1 MPEVA
6 VDAAATLFAGAGEM
20 RALGRAKDWTATPL
34 GAVETWPLS
43 LRTAV
48 GIILGSTFPGIVLWG
63 PELVQVYNDGYIP
76 FLGVKHPW
84 GVAVPTRE
92 CWPETWAF
100 NAPIY
105 QRVLAGETVFLE
117 EQLYRLHRRG
127 PHLPPDDVYITLC
140 YSPVPGDDGRPAG
153 VTVTLFDVGGQVAA
167 RGLTERLAESEARHR
182 LALDAA
188 GLGTWT
194 WEIESDAASFDAR
207 VREMFAFGGSEPLQ
221 RMEIL
226 SSRLHPAD
234 LPAVQAA
241 LQAAADPAGDGRMR
255 VEYRMLHPDGR
266 ERWIASSGV
275 MLFEGDGPSRR
286 PVRMIG
292 TVLDVTER
300 NAAEAQLR
308 DARDEAQ
315 TAADELERQYE
326 EAQAMAEELEI
337 ANEEMRQAN
346 LELEA
351 ARAAVEEKNRAL
363 GEQQAELEDA
373 NARLEETAAE
383 LQTQAAALDEAN
395 ARLRASEAR
404 FRDVLEQAPVA
415 VAVMEGPEHVY
426 TIVSPL
432 YAESPGSGRVLLGR
446 TIREA
451 FPEIEEQGFPALMDR
466 VYQTGDPL
474 FARERRVMLDRDRDG
489 VLEEYFYDVGY
500 APIRD
505 TAGQVYAIASVAA
518 DVTAQVHA
526 REAVEAARQAEAAA
540 REHLT
545 RTFEQAPVPIA
556 VLEGPEHVFTLANP
570 PYTRLL
576 GGRELTGM
584 SVREAIPELEGQG
597 IFELLDRVYETGEP
611 FLARE
616 MHVTAR
622 YRADAEPEAAVLNF
636 TYQPLRDRA
645 GRVYALAV
653 VVIDV
658 TDQVRGREMAEAAN
672 RAKAEFLANM
682 SHELRT
688 PLNAIAGYA
697 DLMLM
702 GLHGEL
708 TDGQRRDVERMRRSG
723 QHLLSLI
730 NDILNFARIEAGQL
744 RYQLEPVPVPELL
757 ADLEVLVAPQ
767 VAQRGLTYESARG
780 ESGLAV
786 WADAE
791 KTRQILLNLVTN
803 AIKFTDPGGGIRVSY
818 HRASGGVRIRV
829 RDTGRGI
836 APEQQERIFDPF
848 VQVDRHLTAESQQGV
863 GLGLAISRDLARG
876 MGGDLGVESEVG
888 KGSTFTLWLPARGGE
903 GGTDELADD
912 SVADQGRA

>member
-6 VDAAATLFAGAGEM
+6 VHAAVALFAGAGEM
-20 RALGRAKDWTATPL
+20 RALCRAKDWDATPL
-34 GAVETWPLS
+34 GPVERWPVS
-43 LRTAV
+43 LRTAA
-48 GIILGSTFPGIVLWG
+48 GITLGSTFPGILLWG
-63 PELVQVYNDGYIP
+63 PELIQLYNDGYIP

-84 GVAVPTRE
+84 GLGIPTRE
-92 CWPETWAF
+92 CWPETWEF
-100 NAPIY
+100 NHPIY
-105 QRVLAGETVFLE
+105 RRALAGETVFLE

-127 PHLPPDDVYITLC
+127 PHLPPDDVHITLC

-153 VTVTLFDVGGQVAA
+153 VTVTLFDVSGQAAA
-167 RGLTERLAESEARHR
+167 RGLTARLAESEARHR
-182 LALDAA
+182 LAADAA

-194 WEIESDAASFDAR
+194 WEIESDTATFDVR
-207 VREMFAFGGSEPLQ
+207 VREMFAFDTGKPLG

-234 LPAVQAA
+234 LAGVQAA
-241 LQAAADPAGDGRMR
+241 LEAAADPAGNGRMR

-266 ERWIASSGV
+266 PRWIDSAGV

-300 NAAEAQLR
+300 KEAETLLR
-308 DARDEAQ
+308 QARDEAQ
-315 TAADELERQYE
+315 SAAEELERQYE

-337 ANEEMRQAN
+337 ANGELRQTN
-346 LELEA
+346 LELGR
-351 ARAAVEEKNRAL
+351 ARAAVEETNRAL
-363 GEQQAELEDA
+363 AGQQAELEDA

-395 ARLRASEAR
+395 AALRASEAR
-404 FRDVLEQAPVA
+404 FRDVLEQAPLA
-415 VAVMEGPEHVY
+415 VALMEGPEHVY

-466 VYQTGDPL
+466 VYRSGQPH

-489 VLEEYFYDVGY
+489 VVEEYFYDVGY

-505 TAGQVYAIASVAA
+505 AAGQVYAIASVAA
-518 DVTAQVHA
+518 DVTQQVRA
-526 REAVEAARQAEAAA
+526 RQAVEAARQAEATA

-556 VLEGPEHVFTLANP
+556 VLEGPEHVYTLANE
-570 PYTRLL
+570 PYQRLL
-576 GGRELTGM
+576 AGRELIGLT
-584 SVREAIPELEGQG
+584 VRQAFPELEGQG
-597 IFELLDRVYETGEP
+597 IYELLERVYQTGEP
-611 FLARE
+611 FVASE
-616 MHVTAR
+616 MRLVAR
-622 YRADAEPEAAVLNF
+622 YRADAGPEEGVLTF
-636 TYQPLRDRA
+636 TYQPLRDAA
-645 GRVYALAV
+645 GEVYAIAV

-658 TDQVRGREMAEAAN
+658 TDQVRGRELAEAAN

-702 GLHGEL
+702 GLHGDL
-708 TDGQRRDVERMRRSG
+708 TEGQRRDVERMRRSG

-744 RYQLEPVPVPELL
+744 RYHLEPVPIPELL
-757 ADLEVLVAPQ
+757 GDLEALVAPQ
-767 VAQRGLTYESARG
+767 VAQRGLTYENARG

-786 WADAE
+786 WADVE

-803 AIKFTDPGGGIRVSY
+803 AIKFTHPGGSIRVSY

-836 APEQQERIFDPF
+836 APEQQERVFDPF

-876 MGGDLGVESEVG
+876 MGGDLGLESEVG
-888 KGSTFTLWLPARGGE
+888 KGSTFTLWLPVRGGE
-903 GGTDELADD
+903 VPDGEPAAGEDGA
-912 SVADQGRA
+912 